1 MVSISSLAACRVRER
16 ATAARVR
23 VARRTPNDCGT
34 LAAQYVAGAQPEEAA
49 MLVED
54 VMCPTVHSARV
65 GETGAD
71 AAQKM
76 WNHDVGFLPVLD
88 EQGRAVAAITDRDLC
103 MASFTQGRALA
114 DIAVGSAM
122 SRVLVAARRSDPVA
136 AAERLMQTH
145 QVRRLPVIDTDGRPV
160 GIVTISDIAR
170 ASVRRDDVSTD
181 EVAHTFCDIVRP
193 TGMQPL
199 AAE

>member
-1 MVSISSLAACRVRER
+1 
-16 ATAARVR
+16 
-23 VARRTPNDCGT
+23 
-34 LAAQYVAGAQPEEAA
+34 

-54 VMCPTVHSARV
+54 VMCPMVHSARV
-65 GETGAD
+65 GESGAD

-76 WNHDVGFLPVLD
+76 WNHDIGFLPVVD
-88 EQGRAVAAITDRDLC
+88 EQGRVIAAITDRDLC

-122 SRVLVAARRSDPVA
+122 SRVLVAARPGDPVS

-145 QVRRLPVIDTDGRPV
+145 QLRRLPVVDTDGRPV
-160 GIVTISDIAR
+160 GVVTIGDMAR

-181 EVAHTFCDIVRP
+181 EVAHTYCDITRP